1 MPVARSIDLP
11 FRPSLPSGVAKRSIT
26 TQRAA
31 LAAGLVA
38 LALALLGCAYF
49 GTGTGTGE
57 GFPDSTQ
64 QWTD

>member
-11 FRPSLPSGVAKRSIT
+11 SRPPLSSGLAKRSIT

-31 LAAGLVA
+31 LVAGLLA
-38 LALALLGCAYF
+38 LALALLGCAAF
-49 GTGTGTGE
+49 GTGTGE
-57 GFPDSTQ
+57 GFPDPTQ